1 MAKIFTFLAI
11 AVAICIQSSR
21 ADDKPEGM
29 DECLKKTGA
38 IADDV
43 FARPRK
49 QTNEVRCFWKCILE
63 KQGMIDGSGAVKPD
77 LFEKAFP
84 KASAHYDDSKIAE
97 LKTCFG
103 TIDKIASCDDMN
115 KIRACFTKAEKP

>member
-1 MAKIFTFLAI
+1 MTKIFTFIAI

-29 DECLKKTGA
+29 DECLKKSGA
-38 IADDV
+38 VADDIA
-43 FARPRK
+43 ARPHK
-49 QTNEVRCFWKCILE
+49 DTNEVRCFWKCILE
-63 KQGMIDGSGAVKPD
+63 KQGAIDGSGAVKPD

-84 KASAHYDDSKIAE
+84 KDSAHFSDSKMAV

-103 TIDKIASCDDMN
+103 AIDKIESCDDMN
-115 KIRACFTKAEKP
+115 KIHECYAKAEKP